1 MKYKILTLLFIS
13 LSLIL
18 SSCGSGGSSSSSTF
32 SLAEKEFIHNL
43 FLTEY
48 LWYDEVASNIN
59 YEEYNTSKSLV
70 ESLRV
75 NPPDQ
80 WSFTITS
87 EEYEDFVNQKT
98 IGFGF
103 GYSTDFKIFLVRINA
118 PAYGKLFRGD
128 MILEINGESVNKSNI
143 ANASKNIGVT
153 TTFTVLR
160 QGNEVNID
168 IAPKEYTFKVTLGKI
183 INTHGIKVGYL
194 RYDSFTESSVDEF
207 EKEFTKFKDENI
219 SELIIDLRYNGGGS
233 VATTSALLDNISGIH
248 AGERQIYLD
257 WNDNYKNKNINYYF
271 EDTNV
276 QDGNEL
282 NMKRVI
288 FLVTKDSASASEVL
302 INSLIPYL
310 GVANIITIGENTHGK
325 PVGMSGKSYGNNYYF
340 IINFFVNN
348 NAANS
353 ISFNGIPATC
363 FANDDLTHLMG
374 DENETMLKTAL
385 EFIEI
390 NSLGQTLCP

>member
-207 EKEFTKFKDENI
+207 EKEFTKFKNENI